1 MQSRDR
7 FEHAES
13 KVLLAFAD
21 PLLIVRSMALEPQE
35 ERRRLAE
42 LYAGKTREEL
52 EKLAD
57 AADSLTDPAR
67 DALKFELSRRK
78 LDIPLREPTIPG
90 EEVEAPKVV
99 VLRQFRDVPAALL
112 AKSILDSAAI
122 ECFLANVNTIRLD
135 WLWSNALGGVKLLVR
150 EGDVEAA
157 DELLDQK
164 RVEGFDVEGMGHF
177 TQPRC
182 PHCQSFDVS
191 FKGLNKHLAY
201 GSIALGVP
209 YPVAHI
215 GWRCDSC
222 GQMWEDPGDPTSTMP
237 AKTAA

>member
-1 MQSRDR
+1 LG
-7 FEHAES
+7 HAES
-13 KVLLAFAD
+13 KLLLAFAA
-21 PLLIVRSMALEPQE
+21 PLLIVRIMSLEPQK

-67 DALKFELSRRK
+67 EALKFELSRRK
-78 LDIPLREPTIPG
+78 LDIPLREQTIPG

-112 AKSILDSAAI
+112 AKSILDSAEI
-122 ECFLANVNTIRLD
+122 ECFLADVNTIRLD

-150 EGDVEAA
+150 ESDVEAA
-157 DELLDQK
+157 EELLDQK
-164 RVEGFDVEGMGHF
+164 RVEGFDVEGMEHF

-182 PHCQSFDVS
+182 PHCQSLDVS

-222 GQMWEDPGDPTSTMP
+222 GQMWEDPGDPTPTTP
-237 AKTAA
+237 AKPAE